1 MKKLLFIFILLVSAT
16 FNWAK
21 TDEGLEPKTETELL
35 QDEAGNEI
43 SKNSN
48 AIKSDS
54 IKINEKVFKNL
65 KAHAKPEGIKVTWS
79 IDYEVYSKLKNKQ
92 IVIKYN
98 TKIGS
103 KRNKKGYA
111 ESDWK
116 YTKPIDIKET
126 SFEIKDLQG
135 AEKYEVYIGIVDKS
149 EGNQITKDSEV
160 VWSDKIKAK
169 TERGWGL
176 MKLLILIGS
185 LGLFIFGM
193 KIMSDGMQR
202 TAGEKLRSMLGS
214 ITSNRFKGVITGFSS
229 TAIVQSSSVT
239 TVMTVSLV
247 NAGLLNLRQ
256 SAGVMMGANIGT
268 TITAWLVLMLGFKV
282 SISSY
287 ALVLIAVGAPLLFMS
302 FRKSKDLANAIIG
315 FAILFI
321 GLQFLKDA
329 VPDLDKDSA
338 LVQFFINY
346 KDTPILSNLMFVGL
360 GALVTIIIQSS
371 SAAMALTLTM
381 VSKGIIPFEVACA
394 MVLGENIGT
403 TITAELASMV
413 GNVHAKR
420 SARIHSL
427 FNVVGVTWMLI
438 VIPLFLELI
447 GWLIGLSHG
456 TAFDPNNT
464 GMANEGIALF
474 HTLFNAANVLLL
486 IGFVPLLVRL
496 SVKSVKSKG
505 EADEEF
511 KLDYITGAGGLSV
524 PEVAILEVKKEVAK
538 FGEVT
543 TRMNGFVRTL
553 INDQDK
559 KTRNKMFN
567 KIMKYEEITDRVEVE
582 VANYLDQVST
592 QEITPEVSAQI
603 RSMLSITNDLER
615 IGDIYYQISKTI
627 ERKDDKKIYF
637 LPEQRENLNNML
649 DGLDK
654 AFGVMNKNLNSEFGH
669 INLDDANKVEREIN
683 QLRNQLK
690 RSYLENAEK
699 GEYKFQSGI
708 LYNDIFS
715 SCEKIGDHIINV
727 SEAVAGEI

>member
-1 MKKLLFIFILLVSAT
+1 MKNVLFFFSILMSFTLSLAQDSTNVLVNDNLIDEVLASSDSSVT
-16 FNWAK
+16 ELNEDVFQNVK
-21 TDEGLEPKTETELL
+21 SHSKEEGLKL
-35 QDEAGNEI
+35 
-43 SKNSN
+43 
-48 AIKSDS
+48 
-54 IKINEKVFKNL
+54 
-65 KAHAKPEGIKVTWS
+65 TWS
-79 IDYEVYSKLKNKQ
+79 IEYDILDQLSEKAL
-92 IVIKYN
+92 VIKFN
-98 TKIGS
+98 TKIGA
-103 KRNKKGYA
+103 KRNKKGY
-111 ESDWK
+111 EGSEWK
-116 YTKPIDIKET
+116 YTKPFDISET
-126 SFEIKDLQG
+126 SYEIKDLTG
-135 AEKYEVYIGIVDKS
+135 AEKYIVHIGIVDKS
-149 EGNQITKDSEV
+149 IETVDKDTEV
-160 VWSDKIKAK
+160 VWSSKVKAK
-169 TERGWGL
+169 TERGWGI
-176 MKLLILIGS
+176 MKFLILIGS

-193 KIMSDGMQR
+193 KVMSDGMQR
-202 TAGEKLRSMLGS
+202 TAGERLRKMLGS
-214 ITSNRFKGVITGFSS
+214 ITSNRFKGVLTGFSS

-268 TITAWLVLMLGFKV
+268 TITAWLVLLLGFKV

-287 ALVLIAVGAPLLFMS
+287 ALILIAVGAPLLFMS

-338 LVQFFINY
+338 LVQFFVNY
-346 KDTPILSNLMFVGL
+346 KDIPFISNLMFVML
-360 GALVTIIIQSS
+360 GALVTVVIQSS

-403 TITAELASMV
+403 TITAELASLI

-438 VIPLFLELI
+438 VIPFFLDGI
-447 GWLIGLSHG
+447 GWIIGQSHG
-456 TAFDPNNT
+456 AAFDPLNT
-464 GMANEGIALF
+464 GMSTEGIALF

-486 IGFVPLLVRL
+486 IGFVPYLVRFAE
-496 SVKSVKSKG
+496 KSVKSKG
-505 EADEEF
+505 ESDEEF
-511 KLDYITGAGGLSV
+511 KLDYIAGAGGIGI

-543 TRMNGFVRTL
+543 TRMNSFVRTL

-567 KIMKYEEITDRVEVE
+567 KVQKYEEITDRVEVE

-592 QEITPEVSAQI
+592 QEITPEVSTQI

-627 ERKDDKKIYF
+627 ERKDDQKIYF
-637 LPEQRENLNNML
+637 LPEQRDNLNKML
-649 DGLDK
+649 DSLEK
-654 AFGVMNKNLNSEFGH
+654 AFGVMNKNLNAEFGH
-669 INLDDANKVEREIN
+669 INIDPAVKIEREIN

-727 SEAVAGEI
+727 SEAVAGEV